1 LEGSG
6 SVECF
11 AGVGEEDWIFYGFA
25 CWIFTRDDISVG
37 IVDYVRL
44 GDDSGRGGL
53 DDVADCA
60 EVVGEGPKDIG
71 GGGVGEEFV
80 LLVWRPEVVVRNGA
94 VINLNRRL
102 VVFGDEDGFFI
113 PDNLANPNV
122 VVVVGVLDGLSGR
135 PRFGFR
141 VIGLLRDFRQTISIV
156 PFVQLAVGGISVTLN
171 IGKSSTYLP
180 RIHTERNPAG
190 GTRKTDCFGMQN
202 THGVDIKGQILLT
215 TEGVMI

>member
-1 LEGSG
+1 M
-6 SVECF
+6 
-11 AGVGEEDWIFYGFA
+11 
-25 CWIFTRDDISVG
+25 
-37 IVDYVRL
+37 
-44 GDDSGRGGL
+44 
-53 DDVADCA
+53 
-60 EVVGEGPKDIG
+60 
-71 GGGVGEEFV
+71 
-80 LLVWRPEVVVRNGA
+80 VRNGA
-94 VINLNRRL
+94 VIDLDSCL
-102 VVFGDEDGFFI
+102 VVFGNENCLFVA
-113 PDNLANPNV
+113 DNLTNPDV
-122 VVVVGVLDGLSGR
+122 VVVVSVFDGLGGC